1 MSTVK
6 YSLPVEFEMN
16 LEDLIKAGQVRQSE
30 RHLRTEPAG
39 LKFPSADVTER
50 PPLVPVFETLAS
62 TTSPS

>member
-1 MSTVK
+1 
-6 YSLPVEFEMN
+6 MN